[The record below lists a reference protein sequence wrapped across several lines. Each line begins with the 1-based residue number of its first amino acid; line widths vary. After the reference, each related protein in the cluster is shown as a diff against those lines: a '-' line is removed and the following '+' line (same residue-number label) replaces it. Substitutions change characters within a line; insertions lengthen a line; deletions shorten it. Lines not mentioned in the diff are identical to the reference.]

1 MDAVKTWKRAQ
12 EICKTIKLQYSIGC
26 RYVGIRKQYM
36 LKWEK
41 KTTQRMKREPTSLL
55 LVENN
60 EIAIWRNS
68 FIKEKGY
75 WLKADYQTESKT
87 KRIKERRI
95 NEYH

>member
-1 MDAVKTWKRAQ
+1 MDTVKTWKRAQ
-12 EICKTIKLQYSIGC
+12 KVCKTINLQYSIGC
-26 RYVGIRKQYM
+26 RYVGMRKQYM

-41 KTTQRMKREPTSLL
+41 KNNPKSEKGNLL

-75 WLKADYQTESKT
+75 WLKADYLIESKN
-87 KRIKERRI
+87 KRIKERCI